1 LSHGAHLG
9 DDHHQIHGSAELGH
23 GADLALVP
31 PCILSG
37 YKLDL
42 KKQRNKKQDQLKK
55 RYEEERRRLKR
66 VGEEAGNGLEKNGQ
80 VTRREEIMGSCFP
93 F

>member
-1 LSHGAHLG
+1 MLSHGAHLG

-31 PCILSG
+31 PRIFSSHE
-37 YKLDL
+37 LDL
-42 KKQRNKKQDQLKK
+42 KKQSLKTRKEKVRRGEKKIKEGG
-55 RYEEERRRLKR
+55 RGSRE
-66 VGEEAGNGLEKNGQ
+66 GLEKNGQ
-80 VTRREEIMGSCFP
+80 VTRREEIMGFCFP